1 MVEDSSDADEESM
14 PGLAQRVFNTDDS
27 SDDEDSMP
35 GLKQRFS
42 TTRTTPRMTKAA
54 CQNYSRRELTM
65 MPVWTRRKRK
75 MTCQGWKI
83 RKHTCEL
90 KHPKMTTYRTW
101 STTPLTMMKT
111 KVWSYKEIGFS
122 KTCSWRKS
130 RRPKRTLHPRL
141 YGGNASNDDG
151 EHSTNLEMGCST

>member
-1 MVEDSSDADEESM
+1 MVEDSSDDEESM

-83 RKHTCEL
+83 RKHTCQ
-90 KHPKMTTYRTW
+90 PIQPRMTTYQTRSAT
-101 STTPLTMMKT
+101 SLTTKKT
-111 KVWSYKEIGFS
+111 KLWSYKKIRFS

-141 YGGNASNDDG
+141 WRK
-151 EHSTNLEMGCST
+151 CQ